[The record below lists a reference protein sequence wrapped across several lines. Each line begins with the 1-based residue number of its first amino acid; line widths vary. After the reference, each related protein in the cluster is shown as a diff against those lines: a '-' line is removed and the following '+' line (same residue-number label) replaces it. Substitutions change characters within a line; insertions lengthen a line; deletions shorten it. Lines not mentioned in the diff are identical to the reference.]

1 MAFCQGLLTA
11 LKRKKPA
18 FSTTKVKK
26 CTAHTG
32 YKGADTG
39 QIDVAHTVRCCG
51 PPQGV
56 IKKVLMVCDS
66 KPVFTGERRD
76 AKKKAHDTQ

>member
-1 MAFCQGLLTA
+1 LAFCQGLLTA
-11 LKRKKPA
+11 LKWKEPA

-26 CTAHTG
+26 CAAHTG
-32 YKGADTG
+32 SKCADTG

-56 IKKVLMVCDS
+56 IKKAQMVCDS
-66 KPVFTGERRD
+66 KPIFTGKRRD
-76 AKKKAHDTQ
+76 VKKKAHDTQ